1 MAQELSIKETVL
13 KELNLTDDVLVQWGT
28 NKDGSRA
35 DITLADVIEK
45 TISECEKR
53 YNQKSCQ
60 WLYDCVGTSESFKRV
75 LVEKFQKAMKMVYGG
90 HS

>member
-13 KELNLTDDVLVQWGT
+13 KELNLTGDVLVQWGT
-28 NKDGSRA
+28 NKGGSRA
-35 DITLADVIEK
+35 DITLTDVIEK

-60 WLYDCVGTSESFKRV
+60 
-75 LVEKFQKAMKMVYGG
+75 
-90 HS
+90 